1 MSVNNIS
8 GKNNL
13 FNSPGIIID
22 YDVIPID
29 INIIKE
35 MYYAKEY
42 KNFSISNIISDIIR
56 NRHNKITTGYYLI
69 L

>member
-1 MSVNNIS
+1 
-8 GKNNL
+8 
-13 FNSPGIIID
+13 
-22 YDVIPID
+22 
-29 INIIKE
+29 

-69 L
+69 LKRKLRRNGESVSNINSNSKLFIEYMKNELLGF